1 MEFYL
6 FFADLTTEAFCTGDF
21 WANLGQ
27 MPILTFRGEARCK
40 KLGPSEMPPA
50 LFHRQPPKKPP
61 ISGEMR
67 PIPTQGV
74 S

>member
-1 MEFYL
+1 MHYK
-6 FFADLTTEAFCTGDF
+6 FAAASEKQRGT
-21 WANLGQ
+21 GQ

-40 KLGPSEMPPA
+40 KLGPSEMSPA